1 MKVKTILISS
11 VLVVLLSAV
20 GRAQTTAFNFQGRL
34 NDGTSPANGRYDLQ
48 FKLFDAIT
56 GGNQIAVLDRTDLQ
70 LINGVFSTTLNF
82 GAASFNGGNR
92 FIEISVRPNGS
103 PNAYVVLGARQQI
116 LSVPYS
122 VRAVNATNADNA
134 TFAQDAVN
142 AINSTNATIAT
153 TAQNSSSLGGVG
165 SSEYLRRNI
174 ANSGDLQ
181 ISGNLDIGGSAKQP
195 AASLGFPKAMIYVS
209 GIGGVISCYNG
220 VSGLSSGTCGF
231 SVQEASG
238 LVGVYNI
245 DFGFNIFNRFIVLTA
260 EYGATQNKGANFKF
274 INNTRVDVW
283 TFFTDLRSD
292 TARANFMIIV
302 Y

>member
-1 MKVKTILISS
+1 MKLAIL
-11 VLVVLLSAV
+11 LVILSIGIIFPASTM
-20 GRAQTTAFNFQGRL
+20 GQTTAFNFQGRL
-34 NDGTSPANGRYDLQ
+34 NDGSSLANGRYDLQ

-142 AINSTNATIAT
+142 AINSTNATNAT

-181 ISGNLDIGGSAKQP
+181 ISGNLDVGGNAKQP
-195 AASLGFPKAMIYVS
+195 AASLGFPKAMIYVNGS
-209 GIGGVISCYNG
+209 GAVISCYNG

-238 LVGVYNI
+238 LFGVYNI
-245 DFGFNIFNRFIVLTA
+245 DFGFNVFNRFIVLTA

-274 INNTRVDVW
+274 INLTRVDVF
-283 TFFTDLRSD
+283 TFFSDLRSD